1 MSPKWTVTLPAST
14 EYIYLCLLQIFN
26 DPNISFY
33 TARLSSKAYIKDPGH
48 QTWHESLRLSTSKRW
63 EGINDLYKK
72 RNFQKMPG
80 IPIDFPLPYA
90 SEKWR
95 AHKTIMKKILFFR
108 KGFMRI
114 ETTTGSRNMT
124 FGEMMENVDELDCMN
139 YPDKDITEAY
149 GDFLLF
155 TNGEENS
162 IDEDWVPYVL
172 KEGSCGGMRIIN

>member
-14 EYIYLCLLQIFN
+14 EFIYLCLLQTIN
-26 DPNISFY
+26 DPNICSY
-33 TARLSSKAYIKDPGH
+33 ISRLSSKAYLKDPGH

-63 EGINDLYKK
+63 EGINGLYKK

-108 KGFMRI
+108 MGFMRI
-114 ETTTGSRNMT
+114 ETAVGSRNMT

-155 TNGEENS
+155 TNGGENS

-172 KEGSCGGMRIIN
+172 KEGGCDRMRIIN

>member
-1 MSPKWTVTLPAST
+1 
-14 EYIYLCLLQIFN
+14 
-26 DPNISFY
+26 
-33 TARLSSKAYIKDPGH
+33 
-48 QTWHESLRLSTSKRW
+48 
-63 EGINDLYKK
+63 
-72 RNFQKMPG
+72 MPG

-124 FGEMMENVDELDCMN
+124 FGEMMENVGDFDYMN

>member
-1 MSPKWTVTLPAST
+1 
-14 EYIYLCLLQIFN
+14 
-26 DPNISFY
+26 
-33 TARLSSKAYIKDPGH
+33 
-48 QTWHESLRLSTSKRW
+48 
-63 EGINDLYKK
+63 
-72 RNFQKMPG
+72 MPG

-108 KGFMRI
+108 MGFMRI
-114 ETTTGSRNMT
+114 ETAVGSRNMT

-155 TNGEENS
+155 TNGDENS
-162 IDEDWVPYVL
+162 IDEEWVPYVL
-172 KEGSCGGMRIIN
+172 KEGGCSRMRIIN

>member
-1 MSPKWTVTLPAST
+1 MSSKWTVSLPAST
-14 EYIYLCLLQIFN
+14 EYIYLGILQILK
-26 DPNISFY
+26 DPNIAFY
-33 TARLSSKAYIKDPGH
+33 ISRLSSKAYLKDPDH

-95 AHKTIMKKILFFR
+95 AHKTIMKKIVFFR

-114 ETTTGSRNMT
+114 ETATGSRNMT
-124 FGEMMENVDELDCMN
+124 YREMVENVDELDCMN

-155 TNGEENS
+155 TDGDESSTDEEW
-162 IDEDWVPYVL
+162 IPYAL
-172 KEGSCGGMRIIN
+172 KEKEGGKMRIIN